1 MNNMPRVRVKICG
14 LTRVEDVK
22 SAVSLGADA
31 IGLVF
36 YSPSPRAVTIEQA
49 KQLVDVSATF
59 VQVVGLFVNANA
71 AEINQVLDHVALDV
85 LQLHGDETPAQCKE
99 IARLTKRR
107 WIKALAM
114 KPDSDIKA
122 MIAPYIEA
130 GASAI
135 LLDTWHPQLKGGT
148 GQAFDWASWPQYDQ
162 SVALILAGGLTPD
175 NVDQAIAQTR
185 PYAVDVSGGVEMDQI
200 AKIHTN
206 QNFASKDSD
215 VKESAGKSSGS
226 KDNSIENV
234 ASKELGSKLKGI
246 KDHQLIQQFMQGVHR
261 G

>member
-36 YSPSPRAVTIEQA
+36 YPPSPRAVTIEQA
-49 KQLVDVSATF
+49 KQLVDASATF

-71 AEINQVLDHVALDV
+71 AEINQVLDHVAIDI

-122 MIAPYIEA
+122 MIEPYIEA

-200 AKIHTN
+200 AKIYTN
-206 QNFASKDSD
+206 QNFASKDS
-215 VKESAGKSSGS
+215 AGKDSGSKSSVS
-226 KDNSIENV
+226 KDNSIEEM

>member
-1 MNNMPRVRVKICG
+1 MNHLPHVRVKICG
-14 LTRVEDVK
+14 LTRIEDVN

-36 YSPSPRAVTIEQA
+36 YPASPRAVTIEQA
-49 KQLVDVSATF
+49 QQLVAASAAF
-59 VQVVGLFVNANA
+59 VQVVGLFVNASA
-71 AEINQVLDHVALDV
+71 DDICEVLKHVPLDM
-85 LQLHGDETPAQCKE
+85 LQLHGDETPEQCKE
-99 IARLTKRR
+99 IAAITKRR

-122 MIAPYIEA
+122 IIAPYIEA

-148 GQAFDWASWPQYDQ
+148 GQAFDWNSWPQYDP

-175 NVDQAIAQTR
+175 NVGEAIAQTQ
-185 PYAVDVSGGVEMDQI
+185 PYAVDVSGGVEQ
-200 AKIHTN
+200 K
-206 QNFASKDSD
+206 
-215 VKESAGKSSGS
+215 
-226 KDNSIENV
+226 
-234 ASKELGSKLKGI
+234 KGI
-246 KDHQLIQQFMQGVHR
+246 KDHYLIQQFMQGVHR

>member
-36 YSPSPRAVTIEQA
+36 YPPSPRAVTIEQA
-49 KQLVDVSATF
+49 KQLVEASSPF

-99 IARLTKRR
+99 IAALTKRR

-114 KPDSDIKA
+114 KPDSDIKS
-122 MIAPYIEA
+122 IIDPYIEA

-175 NVDQAIAQTR
+175 NVHRAIVQTR
-185 PYAVDVSGGVEMDQI
+185 PYAVDVSGGVEMDQP
-200 AKIHTN
+200 AKDLTSQNNLSQN
-206 QNFASKDSD
+206 QASNDSIKDAASK
-215 VKESAGKSSGS
+215 AL
-226 KDNSIENV
+226 
-234 ASKELGSKLKGI
+234 ASKLKGI